1 MAGNLNLTPEQAD
14 IIAHAH
20 GNTIIRAFAGTGKT
34 TTLIQ
39 LARTRPDKKFLY
51 LAYNNSIAKD
61 SSKKFPANVECKTI
75 NSFAY
80 QRLKDRYQDKF
91 KDNLSVYDINKI
103 MQDENRAKFICD
115 TLKRFFRSNDE
126 TLSVKHI
133 SKHDLGR
140 FLSPPPESGKKLTQ
154 KESIA
159 RARQAGGLMVKV
171 VRRCQQILAMV
182 FDEKNLE
189 IAIDHDGILKLF
201 SLEFSAHLFGCY
213 DYILFDE
220 AQDSNDVIYYILQ
233 KAKIPVIAVG
243 DSHQSIYAFRGAV
256 DSLDRFDGKVFYL
269 SQSFRFGDNVAAL
282 ANELLEKFKDEKVK
296 IKGNGSSDVIV
307 YKENSAPE
315 QFNEEMRIS
324 RTNSGLIE
332 NAINC
337 LETETPYH
345 IVGGFNKSLV
355 KMIWSIIGLSI
366 KRRDFI
372 EDETV
377 LEFFDN
383 DKTLKELR
391 KYAVDNGAI
400 EIKSALT
407 LYLKYSIK
415 ILDLIKQI
423 KECNQ
428 RKDKCHV
435 WLSTAHK
442 SKGLEADKVVLAND
456 FKTFKSCKSS
466 GGDRV
471 EMLENDFQE
480 INILYVAVTR
490 AKKYLYI
497 NENLNEFLTM
507 ANISLVPSSASAGAG
522 AVEADYAAKI
532 DGPAPC
538 PATTAN

>member
-1 MAGNLNLTPEQAD
+1 MCPQKTMATDLKLTSEQAD
-14 IIAHAH
+14 IIANAH
-20 GNTIIRAFAGTGKT
+20 GHTIIKAFAGTGKT

-39 LARTRPDKKFLY
+39 LARARADKKFLY

-61 SSKKFPANVECKTI
+61 SSKKFPGNVECKTI

-80 QRLKDRYQDKF
+80 QRLKDQYKDKF

-103 MQDENRAKFICD
+103 MKDENRAKFVSD
-115 TLKRFFRSNDE
+115 TLKCFFRSNDE

-133 SKHDLGR
+133 NKRDLGK
-140 FLSPPPESGKKLTQ
+140 FLSSSADPDKKLTPQ
-154 KESIA
+154 ESIA
-159 RARQAGGLMVKV
+159 RARQASSLMGKV
-171 VRRCQQILAMV
+171 VRRCQQILTMV

-189 IAIDHDGILKLF
+189 LAIDHDGILKLF
-201 SLEFSAHLFGCY
+201 SLQFKAHLFKCY

-256 DSLDRFDGKVFYL
+256 DSLTRFDGRTFYL
-269 SQSFRFGDNVAAL
+269 SHSFRFGDKVAAL
-282 ANELLEKFKDEKVK
+282 ANELLEKFKNEKVK
-296 IKGNGSSDVIV
+296 IKGNGSADVIV
-307 YKENSAPE
+307 YKENPE
-315 QFNEEMRIS
+315 PEDFGEEMRIS

-372 EDETV
+372 SDETV

-383 DKTLKELR
+383 EKTLKDLR
-391 KYAVDNGAI
+391 KYAVSNDAI

-407 LYLKYSIK
+407 VYQKYGIK

-423 KECNQ
+423 KACNQ

-442 SKGLEADKVVLAND
+442 SKGLEADKVLLADD
-456 FKTFKSCKSS
+456 FKTFKSCESS
-466 GGDRV
+466 DGAAMV
-471 EMLENDFQE
+471 ENKFQE

-497 NENLNEFLTM
+497 NENLHEFLSM
-507 ANISLVPSSASAGAG
+507 AGSKLVTSAPA
-522 AVEADYAAKI
+522 AAKS
-532 DGPAPC
+532 
-538 PATTAN
+538 